1 MELLDGRLVRDKI
14 ITDIK
19 DKVNKLDR
27 KPCLAVISVGN
38 NDGNDIYINT
48 KKKMCDKVGYDF
60 KLYKYDNSD
69 TGTLCNLINDLNN
82 DDKVDAI
89 LVQLPLPNNIDKYKV
104 LNSIDKYKDVDGLC
118 QYNRDLLL
126 ESGVEELVP
135 CTALGIIKLLEYY
148 NIEIGNKNVVIL
160 GKSDIVGKPLER
172 LFLNR
177 GAKVVI
183 CDSKTKDIS
192 VYTKNADILVVA
204 IGKKEYVTD
213 NLVNNNCIIID
224 VGIHYDNGKIVG
236 DVDFDNVRNKASY
249 ITPVPGGVGPMTIAM
264 LCYNVYKCYLK
275 RNGSE

>member
-27 KPCLAVISVGN
+27 KLCLVVISVGN

>member
-27 KPCLAVISVGN
+27 KLCLVVISVGN

-160 GKSDIVGKPLER
+160 GKSDIVGRPLSK

-177 GAKVVI
+177 GSKVVI

-192 VYTKNADILVVA
+192 LYTKNADILVVA

>member
-1 MELLDGRLVRDKI
+1 MQLLDGKLVRDNI
-14 ITDIK
+14 IIDIK
-19 DKVNKLDR
+19 DKINKLDR
-27 KPCLAVISVGN
+27 KLCLAVISVGD
-38 NDGNDIYINT
+38 NDGNDIYIKS
-48 KKKMCDKVGYDF
+48 KKKMCDEVGYDF
-60 KLYKYDNSD
+60 IEYKYGNTD
-69 TGTLCNLINDLNN
+69 TTTLCNLINKLNK
-82 DDKVDAI
+82 DDRVDAI
-89 LVQLPLPNNIDKYKV
+89 LVQLPLPENIDKYKV
-104 LNSIDKYKDVDGLC
+104 LNSIDKYKDVDGLS
-118 QYNRDLLL
+118 QYNNDSL
-126 ESGVEELVP
+126 SNGIEEIVP

-148 NIEIGNKNVVIL
+148 NINFNNKNVVIL

-177 GAKVVI
+177 GSKVVI

-192 VYTKNADILVVA
+192 LYTKNADILVVA

-224 VGIHYDNGKIVG
+224 VGVHYDNGKIVG
-236 DVDFDNVRNKASY
+236 DVDFDSVKEKVSH

>member
-27 KPCLAVISVGN
+27 KLCLVVISVGN

-104 LNSIDKYKDVDGLC
+104 LNTIDKDKDVDGLC

-160 GKSDIVGKPLER
+160 GKSDIVGRPLSK

-177 GAKVVI
+177 GSKVVI

-192 VYTKNADILVVA
+192 LYTKNADILVVA

>member
-27 KPCLAVISVGN
+27 KLCLVVISVGN

-160 GKSDIVGKPLER
+160 GKSDIVGRPLSK

-177 GAKVVI
+177 GSKVVI

-192 VYTKNADILVVA
+192 LYTKNADIIVVEK
-204 IGKKEYVTD
+204 GKKEYVTD

>member
-1 MELLDGRLVRDKI
+1 MQLLDGKLVRDNI
-14 ITDIK
+14 IIDIK
-19 DKVNKLDR
+19 DKINKLDR
-27 KPCLAVISVGN
+27 KLCLAVISVGN
-38 NDGNDIYINT
+38 NDSNDIYINT

-118 QYNRDLLL
+118 NSNKELLVK
-126 ESGVEELVP
+126 GVEELVP
-135 CTALGIIKLLEYY
+135 CTALGIIKLLDNY
-148 NIEIGNKNVVIL
+148 NIDFDNKNVVIL
-160 GKSDIVGKPLER
+160 GKSDIVGRPLSK

-177 GAKVVI
+177 GSKVVV
-183 CDSKTKDIS
+183 CDSRTEDIS

-204 IGKKEYVTD
+204 IGKKEYITGDIVKD
-213 NLVNNNCIIID
+213 KCIIID
-224 VGIHYDNGKIVG
+224 VGIHNDNGKIVG
-236 DVDFDNVRNKASY
+236 DVDFDSIRNKALY